1 MSERIF
7 SFRGEDN
14 WSDYSYPEEALQE
27 MDDND
32 ALEVG
37 IIFRTGIKQ
46 SISSTRYF
54 PDAEDVLERYD
65 ENVLDNHDWSYAEG
79 NTGTDTLKDEAKA
92 ELDSFLKKWADTYL
106 TVTFFE
112 IDHEEEIEVTQE
124 MINAFHANAPI
135 PLPEFKHKEPSHG

>member
-1 MSERIF
+1 
-7 SFRGEDN
+7 
-14 WSDYSYPEEALQE
+14 
-27 MDDND
+27 
-32 ALEVG
+32 
-37 IIFRTGIKQ
+37 
-46 SISSTRYF
+46 F

-124 MINAFHANAPI
+124 MIDAFYANAPI
-135 PLPEFKHKEPSHG
+135 PLPEFKHKEEERVQVEGVK